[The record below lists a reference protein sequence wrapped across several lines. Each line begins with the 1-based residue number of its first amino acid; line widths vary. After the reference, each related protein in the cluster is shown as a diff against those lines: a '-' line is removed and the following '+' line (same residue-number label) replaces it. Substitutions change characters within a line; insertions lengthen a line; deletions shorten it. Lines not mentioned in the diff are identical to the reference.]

1 MSRAAHRVNK
11 ARERLR
17 PRRSAIQRKHRYP
30 GNIPMSLSVP
40 RSLVV
45 LIRPKPRPPLSTAV
59 VKYGGI
65 QLNRPHHANS
75 PNTLSRS
82 KTIVGLRRAGEKISE
97 KGAFS

>member
-11 ARERLR
+11 ARDRLR
-17 PRRSAIQRKHRYP
+17 PRRSAIQPKHRYP
-30 GNIPMSLSVP
+30 GNIPIRLSVT

-65 QLNRPHHANS
+65 QLNSPHHANS

-82 KTIVGLRRAGEKISE
+82 KTIVGLRWAGDRILE
-97 KGAFS
+97 KGAYS